1 MNRRDFLTTSSKVAC
16 ACALGAGSFLVSSC
30 SNPNESTTPIDSTGV
45 ELDFNLTTDQFIA
58 LQIDGG
64 SVATGSNEIDS
75 AGLLLLRSA
84 DNIKAFT
91 RRCTHQGVQL
101 NAFSNGVSVCAYG
114 HGAQFNS
121 NGQHISGPGDGSLKS
136 YDTLLDE
143 NILTVYGG

>member
-1 MNRRDFLTTSSKVAC
+1 MNRRDFLTNSTKAAC
-16 ACALGAGSFLVSSC
+16 ACALGAGSLFIKSC
-30 SNPNESTTPIDSTGV
+30 SNPNEPSTPIDSTGV

-75 AGLLLLRSA
+75 AGLLLLRS
-84 DNIKAFT
+84 DNIVKAFT

-114 HGAQFNS
+114 HGAQFNA
-121 NGQHISGPGDGSLKS
+121 NGQHIFGPGGGSLKS
-136 YDTLLDE
+136 YETLLDE

>member
-1 MNRRDFLTTSSKVAC
+1 MNRRDFLKTSSKVAC
-16 ACALGAGSFLVSSC
+16 ACALGTGSLLINSC
-30 SNPNESTTPIDSTGV
+30 SNPNEPSTPIDSTGV
-45 ELDFNLTTDQFIA
+45 ELDFDLTADQFIP

-64 SVATGSNEIDS
+64 SVATGINDIDS
-75 AGLLLLRSA
+75 AGLLLLRSS
-84 DNIKAFT
+84 NNVKAFT

-101 NAFSNGVSVCAYG
+101 NAFSDDVSVCAYG

>member
-16 ACALGAGSFLVSSC
+16 ACALGAGSLLINSC
-30 SNPNESTTPIDSTGV
+30 SNPNESITPIDSTGV
-45 ELDFNLTTDQFIA
+45 ELDFDLTTDEFVP

-64 SVATGSNEIDS
+64 SVATGVNEIDS
-75 AGLLLLRSA
+75 AGLLLLRSG

-101 NAFSNGVSVCAYG
+101 NAFSDGVSVCAYG

>member
-1 MNRRDFLTTSSKVAC
+1 MNRRDFLKNSTKVAC
-16 ACALGAGSFLVSSC
+16 ACALGTGSLLINSC
-30 SNPNESTTPIDSTGV
+30 SNPNESSTPIDSTGI
-45 ELDFNLTTDQFIA
+45 ELDFDLTTDEFIP

-75 AGLLLLRSA
+75 AGLLLLRSGN
-84 DNIKAFT
+84 NIKAFT

-101 NAFSNGVSVCAYG
+101 NAFSDGVSVCAYG

>member
-16 ACALGAGSFLVSSC
+16 ACALGAGSFFIKGC
-30 SNPNESTTPIDSTGV
+30 SNPNESSLPIDSTGT
-45 ELDFNLTTDQFIA
+45 ELDFDLTTDQFIP
-58 LQIDGG
+58 LQVDGG
-64 SVATGSNEIDS
+64 SVATGINEIDS
-75 AGLLLLRSA
+75 AGLLLLRSG
-84 DNIKAFT
+84 DNVKAFT

-136 YDTLLDE
+136 YETLLDG
-143 NILTVYGG
+143 NVLTVFGG

>member
-45 ELDFNLTTDQFIA
+45 ELDFVLTADEFVP

-64 SVATGSNEIDS
+64 SVVTGSNEIDS
-75 AGLLLLRSA
+75 AGLLLLRSG

-101 NAFSNGVSVCAYG
+101 NPFSNSVSVCAYG
-114 HGAQFNS
+114 HGAQFNA
-121 NGQHISGPGDGSLKS
+121 NGNHISGPGGGSLKS
-136 YDTLLDE
+136 YETLLDE
-143 NILTVYGG
+143 NVLTVFGG